1 MLEVLSS
8 FETFRHHQ
16 NGYSASKLKSAKY
29 QPVTLPPLKHKQS
42 MDYGPIVDYFSFWQ
56 LLKAGD
62 SFESNTEFLTFALG
76 QHLQVDGS
84 FDSESSQHIHQY
96 LISIIISKGHFVQSS
111 INKVVSEWVTDF
123 GGRWSDLGLIKSI
136 FFVKS
141 CLFLSD
147 RCLDLSTLYVSF
159 CTLIFFKSCNFSK
172 SHASF
177 SCVSDHQAVS
187 SKGVG
192 RVWGSRY
199 SAVKAIK
206 KFCQGYE
213 AKLCST
219 FLRVW

>member
-1 MLEVLSS
+1 M
-8 FETFRHHQ
+8 
-16 NGYSASKLKSAKY
+16 
-29 QPVTLPPLKHKQS
+29 
-42 MDYGPIVDYFSFWQ
+42 VDYFSFWQ
-56 LLKAGD
+56 LSKAVD

-76 QHLQVDGS
+76 QHLQVEGS
-84 FDSESSQHIHQY
+84 FDSESSQKLKFTSSSTY
-96 LISIIISKGHFVQSS
+96 SLIFDKHSYQQRSLRSIS

-147 RCLDLSTLYVSF
+147 HCLDLSTLYVSF
-159 CTLIFFKSCNFSK
+159 CTLIFLNSCNFSK
-172 SHASF
+172 SHATF
-177 SCVSDHQAVS
+177 SCVIYHQAVS

-206 KFCQGYE
+206 KFCIVFISRWSHAATALIPTLE
-213 AKLCST
+213 
-219 FLRVW
+219 